1 MLVAQG
7 EVGHM
12 SAPSPPP
19 TVGRLGFTLQE
30 FLNRRKMT
38 EFGNLALIDQDAAE
52 EGGVAIPLPG
62 VKKGEQGVLS
72 CPAVKP
78 RRAVLSPAALLADSR
93 VVSCRAIAIDVQE
106 PAWVPCEQLDVWLV
120 PSPVPAP
127 RWPERKPLSG
137 VRGLKPPAWQPGLA
151 GSFPGV
157 GGLL

>member
-1 MLVAQG
+1 MAEAPHVHLPCRLMCTLCSATELREPAFHRPDGGPQAVLSRAPCVPCGFQAGLGPVLVAQG

-19 TVGRLGFTLQE
+19 TVGRLGLTLQE

-78 RRAVLSPAALLADSR
+78 RRAVLSPAAFLADSR
-93 VVSCRAIAIDVQE
+93 VA
-106 PAWVPCEQLDVWLV
+106 L
-120 PSPVPAP
+120 
-127 RWPERKPLSG
+127 LS
-137 VRGLKPPAWQPGLA
+137 RL
-151 GSFPGV
+151 
-157 GGLL
+157 